1 MFLTNATEFYILA
14 ALVGTVQGGIQASS
28 RSLFAKI
35 IPESKSGEFF
45 GFYNTFGRAGS
56 VVGPLLVNIFLIA
69 FNDLKIAL
77 IPLIIIFILGF
88 IFLYFV
94 DEYHEAIQ

>member
-1 MFLTNATEFYILA
+1 MESRTHFFCLA
-14 ALVGTVQGGIQASS
+14 ALIGLFQGGIQASS

-94 DEYHEAIQ
+94 DEYHEAIK